1 MNKVSSIPPI
11 SSETILE
18 SSFISASLE
27 AAMHEIKNII
37 NNETMKKDKC
47 KRLVIK
53 ASATINKIKARV
65 DPQVPGAI
73 LISPEPKPTAIKWKM
88 FFVLGKL
95 FFTMVPTL
103 LSWK

>member
-1 MNKVSSIPPI
+1 
-11 SSETILE
+11 
-18 SSFISASLE
+18 
-27 AAMHEIKNII
+27 MHEIKNII
-37 NNETMKKDKC
+37 NKEVMKKNRC
-47 KRLVIK
+47 KRSSIK

-73 LISPEPKPTAIKWKM
+73 LISPEPKPIAIKWKM

-95 FFTMVPTL
+95 FFSMVPTL